1 MTHHLVTFVFACAAL
16 ASLRACQCNL
26 RHWRQHRRRPL
37 ILAPADELPVEAEW
51 PLPDYRW
58 PRPGAQAP
66 EPLDPKLCAV
76 YARLCRERA
85 IIWRGIGQASIVVGG
100 AWLGLQLPDLTHYF
114 VAEASRPRTSIPV
127 GNLGLLGQRGAVR
140 RGRAGDRGPRA
151 YLRPVRHGSDRVQA
165 RSRTPPRRHDAP
177 NFTSRARHPHL
188 GLVDPLTHPVLAL
201 DHRCPVILS
210 SPRPLRVSALTHG
223 PGSSRLA
230 SMASQ

>member
-58 PRPGAQAP
+58 PRPSAQAP
-66 EPLDPKLCAV
+66 GPLDPKLCAV

-114 VAEASRPRTSIPV
+114 VAEASRPRTSIPWATWDYWANAV
-127 GNLGLLGQRGAVR
+127 PFAVVVLGIAALVHTSAQFDMAQIVYRRAAERPRDGTMHPTSHRALGTRIWDWLIR
-140 RGRAGDRGPRA
+140 
-151 YLRPVRHGSDRVQA
+151 
-165 RSRTPPRRHDAP
+165 
-177 NFTSRARHPHL
+177 
-188 GLVDPLTHPVLAL
+188 
-201 DHRCPVILS
+201 
-210 SPRPLRVSALTHG
+210 
-223 PGSSRLA
+223 
-230 SMASQ
+230 